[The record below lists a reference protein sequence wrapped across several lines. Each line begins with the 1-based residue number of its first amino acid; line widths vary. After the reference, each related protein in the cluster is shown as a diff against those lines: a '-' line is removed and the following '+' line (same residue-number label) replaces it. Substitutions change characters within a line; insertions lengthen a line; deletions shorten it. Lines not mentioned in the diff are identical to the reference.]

1 MAVRAFQARL
11 AWATVLALAVVAG
24 LLALEVR
31 DPREAVR
38 MRDSLLARV
47 GTPEEFGWTPAAYPP
62 TFLRNDGEVPE
73 VLARAARQVVTA
85 GDGWS
90 RGLQIA
96 QHLGDAP
103 GRDQPIQH
111 ATAETYQIMFSKG
124 GGYCADF
131 TQVFVGLAIA
141 AGVPVREW
149 GLAFDGFG
157 GNGHAVV
164 EVFDERRGKWLMI
177 DPFNSFYP
185 ADAVTGEPMS
195 VLEFRD
201 RLRLPRPLESTR
213 LVRISPK
220 VHEFPRD
227 DKLVEYFRRGID
239 QFYLWWGTNLFSYE
253 QDPLVAV
260 AARLSRT
267 AEQSVAILRGVHPAM
282 IIFPTATNHELI
294 RAERRE
300 RRRTLTYLALL
311 GGLAAVL
318 VVQLLL
324 LLRARRPG

>member
-1 MAVRAFQARL
+1 MTARTVRVRL
-11 AWATVLALAVVAG
+11 AWATALALAVVAG
-24 LLALEVR
+24 LLAWELR

-38 MRDSLLARV
+38 MRDALLARV
-47 GTPEEFGWTPAAYPP
+47 GTPGDFAWTPADMPP
-62 TFLRNDGEVPE
+62 TFLRNAGEVPE
-73 VLARAARQVVTA
+73 VLAMAARQVATA
-85 GDGWS
+85 GDGWT

-96 QHLGDAP
+96 MHLGEP
-103 GRDQPIQH
+103 PNRDEPIQES
-111 ATAETYQIMFSKG
+111 TADAYRIMFSEG

-131 TQVFVGLAIA
+131 TQVFVGLATA
-141 AGVPVREW
+141 AGLPVREW

-157 GNGHAVV
+157 GDGHAVV

-185 ADAVTGEPMS
+185 ADAVTGEPLS

-201 RLRLPRPLESTR
+201 RLKQARPLDTTR

-220 VHEFPRD
+220 VTEFPRD

-253 QDPLVAV
+253 QDPFV
-260 AARLSRT
+260 AAAARVSRT
-267 AEQSVAILRGVHPAM
+267 AEQSVAILRGVHPE
-282 IIFPTATNHELI
+282 IVILPTATNQELI
-294 RAERRE
+294 RTEHRVRV
-300 RRRTLTYLALL
+300 RTLAYLGVLGALSVL
-311 GGLAAVL
+311 L

-324 LLRARRPG
+324 LLLARRRG